1 MFGLYESAF
10 GALTWGNIVM
20 LLIAGLLI
28 YLGIARKM
36 EPLLL
41 VPIGFGVLLV
51 NLPLGGLMEV
61 GADGEP
67 IGLLALVFRGGIT
80 TELIPAFIF
89 LGLGA
94 MYDFGPVIAN
104 PKTLILGA
112 GAQFGVFVAF
122 IIALLIGQ
130 AFPNLLDIGINEA
143 AAIGIIGGA
152 DGPTAIFTATELAPN
167 LVGVIAVS
175 AYTYMALVPIILP
188 PIIRL
193 LTSEEERSIY
203 MKPQLR
209 KVSKMEKLLFPI
221 IGAAFIILLVPRS
234 APLIGMFMFGNL
246 LVVSGVTE
254 RLAETAA
261 NSFINI
267 LTMLL
272 GLSIGAFMSA
282 ENFLQGESLVIL
294 GLGVIAFAASTA
306 AGILLAKLMN
316 LFIKSKISAG
326 LKKELEEKVAAV
338 RATLSG
344 TDLEAVKKASQELF
358 DTIKKVG
365 EVTIEYRKEVEI
377 RDTANTLISTAEK
390 MLRDNENK
398 INPMIGAAGLSAV
411 PMAARVVQV
420 MGLKANRRNHLL
432 MHAMGPNIAGVIGT
446 ATVAGVFLGM
456 LG

>member
-1 MFGLYESAF
+1 VFGLYESAF

-20 LLIAGLLI
+20 LLIGGLLI

-41 VPIGFGVLLV
+41 VPIGFGVLLI

-67 IGLLALVFRGGIT
+67 IGLLAWVFRGGIT

-94 MYDFGPVIAN
+94 MTDFGPLIAN

-112 GAQFGVFVAF
+112 GAQFGVFFAL

-130 AFPNLLDIGINEA
+130 AFPDFLDIGIEEA

-152 DGPTAIFTATELAPN
+152 DGPTAIFTATELAPK

-188 PIIRL
+188 PVIRL
-193 LTSEEERSIY
+193 LTSEEERAIY

-209 KVSKMEKLLFPI
+209 KVSKREKLLFPI

-254 RLAETAA
+254 RLADTAA
-261 NSFINI
+261 NAFMNI
-267 LTMLL
+267 LTILL
-272 GLSIGAFMSA
+272 GLSIGAFMDA
-282 ENFLQGESLVIL
+282 ESFLQGESLVIL
-294 GLGVIAFAASTA
+294 GLGVVAFAASAA

-316 LFIKSKISAG
+316 LFV
-326 LKKELEEKVAAV
+326 KE
-338 RATLSG
+338 
-344 TDLEAVKKASQELF
+344 
-358 DTIKKVG
+358 
-365 EVTIEYRKEVEI
+365 
-377 RDTANTLISTAEK
+377 
-390 MLRDNENK
+390 K

-411 PMAARVVQV
+411 PMASRVVQM
-420 MGLKANRRNHLL
+420 MGLKANRRNYLL

-446 ATVAGVFLGM
+446 ATVAGVFLGI

>member
-1 MFGLYESAF
+1 
-10 GALTWGNIVM
+10 M
-20 LLIAGLLI
+20 LLVAGLLI

-67 IGLLALVFRGGIT
+67 VGLLALVFRGGIT
-80 TELIPAFIF
+80 TELVPAFIF

-104 PKTLILGA
+104 PKTIILGA

-152 DGPTAIFTATELAPN
+152 DGPTAIFTATELAPK

-188 PIIRL
+188 PVIRL
-193 LTSEEERSIY
+193 LTTKEERAIY

-209 KVSKMEKLLFPI
+209 KVSKREKLLFPI

-261 NSFINI
+261 NAFMNI
-267 LTMLL
+267 LTILL

-294 GLGVIAFAASTA
+294 GLGVIAFAASAA
-306 AGILLAKLMN
+306 AGILLAKFMN
-316 LFIKSKISAG
+316 LFIKSKISSG
-326 LKKELEEKVAAV
+326 LKKEVGEKVAAV
-338 RATLSG
+338 RSTLQG

-358 DTIKKVG
+358 NTVQKVG
-365 EVTIEYRKEVEI
+365 EVTIEYRKEAEI
-377 RDTANTLISTAEK
+377 RDTANTLISAAEK

-446 ATVAGVFLGM
+446 ATVAGVFLGI